1 MDIGITDD
9 VSIIK
14 RDRVNYTDEEKR
26 RMARKYGLTDKQVT
40 DLIQSPD
47 GEWQIPDEQPEPE
60 PEKDVFDE
68 NQ

>member
-1 MDIGITDD
+1 
-9 VSIIK
+9 
-14 RDRVNYTDEEKR
+14 
-26 RMARKYGLTDKQVT
+26 MARKYGLTDKQVT